1 MKQNDLNGNI
11 KKGIIYILFLLSS
24 MGMIYSQSRPFRTVT
39 IKIAAD
45 QDIQNRWISRME
57 IQLLK

>member
-1 MKQNDLNGNI
+1 MNQNYLNRNV

-24 MGMIYSQSRPFRTVT
+24 MGMIYSQSHPIRTVT

-45 QDIQNRWISRME
+45 QEVQNRWISRME